1 MPDPVRTE
9 RYAMFESLT
18 AKLTDVFARLRG
30 RGRLS
35 EEDVASGLR
44 EIRLALLEADVH
56 YKVAKE
62 LIERI
67 RAKAVGEAVLESLTP
82 GQQLIKIIRNEL
94 AETMGGERATLSLDR
109 RPAVVLLVGLQGS
122 GKTTAAAKLA
132 ALLKKEGR
140 KPVLAAADVV
150 RPAAV
155 DQLEKLGAQV
165 DVPVVSRPD
174 LAPPEIAAEA
184 VEWAEGNLRDV
195 VLVDTAGRLQID
207 AEMMGELEAMV
218 EKTEPSEVLLVA
230 DAMTG
235 QEAVNV
241 ASAFDERLGLTGIVL
256 TKLDGDARGGAAL
269 SIRYATGR
277 PIVYVGTGEKI
288 DGIEPFHPQRM
299 ADRILGMGDVVTLIE
314 QAEERID
321 REKADGLVKRLRKNR
336 LTLQDFLEQLE
347 EMQKLG
353 PVSTILERLP
363 GAARLRASSDSD
375 EEAEMQR
382 ALAILRSMTVEERL
396 NPSIIGGSRKKRIAR
411 GSGTKVRDVNRVLS
425 RFEEAKRALKLV
437 GGRRGKGRSPLDM
450 LEASP

>member
-1 MPDPVRTE
+1 
-9 RYAMFESLT
+9 MFESLT
-18 AKLTDVFARLRG
+18 TKLTDVFDRLRG
-30 RGRLS
+30 RGRLT
-35 EEDVASGLR
+35 EDDVNAGLR
-44 EIRLALLEADVH
+44 EVRLALLEADVN
-56 YKVAKE
+56 YKVVKG

-67 RAKAVGEAVLESLTP
+67 RAEAVGEAVLESLTP
-82 GQQLIKIIRNEL
+82 GQQLIKIIRSEL

-109 RPAVVLLVGLQGS
+109 RPAVVVLAGLQGS

-140 KPVLAAADVV
+140 KPVLAAADLV
-150 RPAAV
+150 RPAAI
-155 DQLEKLGAQV
+155 DQLMTLGEQV
-165 DVPVVSRPD
+165 GVPVVARPE
-174 LAPPEIAAEA
+174 LAPPAVATEA
-184 VEWAEGNLRDV
+184 VEWAVENLSDV
-195 VLVDTAGRLQID
+195 VLIDTAGRLQID
-207 AEMMGELEAMV
+207 DDMMSELEEIVAA
-218 EKTEPSEVLLVA
+218 TEPSEILLVA

-241 ASAFDERLGLTGIVL
+241 ATAFDERLGLTGIIL

-269 SIRYATGR
+269 SIRQATGR
-277 PIVYVGTGEKI
+277 PIVYVGTGEKV
-288 DGIEPFHPQRM
+288 DGLEPFHPQRM

-321 REKADGLVKRLRKNR
+321 QEKAEELVKRVRKNR

-353 PVSTILERLP
+353 PVSQILERLP
-363 GAARLRASSDSD
+363 GAAKLKASADSD
-375 EEAEMQR
+375 EEAEMKR

-425 RFEEAKRALKLV
+425 RFEEAKRALKMV

-450 LEASP
+450 LEAS

>member
-1 MPDPVRTE
+1 V
-9 RYAMFESLT
+9 FESLT
-18 AKLTDVFARLRG
+18 TKLTDVFARLRG
-30 RGRLS
+30 RGVLTVD
-35 EEDVASGLR
+35 DVVAGLR
-44 EIRLALLEADVH
+44 EVRLALLEADVN

-62 LIERI
+62 LIDRI
-67 RAKAVGEAVLESLTP
+67 RAEAVGEAVLESLTP
-82 GQQLIKIIRNEL
+82 GQQLIKIVRNGL

-109 RPAVVLLVGLQGS
+109 SPAVVLLVGLQGS

-140 KPVLAAADVV
+140 KPVLVAADVV
-150 RPAAV
+150 RPAAI
-155 DQLEKLGAQV
+155 DQLEKLGAQI
-165 DVPVVSRPD
+165 DVPVFSRAGI
-174 LAPPEIAAEA
+174 APPRIAMEA
-184 VEWAEGNLRDV
+184 VDWAIGKLCDV
-195 VLVDTAGRLQID
+195 VLIDTAGRLQID
-207 AEMMGELEAMV
+207 DEMMEELEEIVA
-218 EKTEPSEVLLVA
+218 ETDPSEVLLVA

-235 QEAVNV
+235 QEAVHV
-241 ASAFDERLGLTGIVL
+241 AGVFDARLGLTGIIL

-269 SIRYATGR
+269 SIRHATGR
-277 PIVYVGTGEKI
+277 SIKYVGTGEKV

-314 QAEERID
+314 QAEERMD
-321 REKADGLVKRLRKNR
+321 QRKAEELVKRVRKNR

-353 PVSTILERLP
+353 PVSQILERLP
-363 GAARLRASSDSD
+363 GAAKLKPASSDSEGED
-375 EEAEMQR
+375 EMKR

-437 GGRRGKGRSPLDM
+437 GGRRGRGRLPLDM
-450 LEASP
+450 LEAS

>member
-1 MPDPVRTE
+1 
-9 RYAMFESLT
+9 MFESLT
-18 AKLTDVFARLRG
+18 TKLTDVFARLRG

-35 EEDVASGLR
+35 EEDVVAGLR
-44 EIRLALLEADVH
+44 EIRVALLEADVH
-56 YKVAKE
+56 YKVVKE

-67 RAKAVGEAVLESLTP
+67 RTEAVGEAVLESLTP
-82 GQQLIKIIRNEL
+82 AQQLVKIVRGEL
-94 AETMGGERATLSLDR
+94 AATMGGERAALSLDH

-150 RPAAV
+150 RPAAI
-155 DQLEKLGAQV
+155 DQLVTLGAQV
-165 DVPVVSRPD
+165 EVPVVARPGGE
-174 LAPPEIAAEA
+174 PPQIAAEA
-184 VEWAEGNLRDV
+184 VEWAIENLRDV

-207 AEMMGELEAMV
+207 DGMMTELERMV
-218 EKTEPSEVLLVA
+218 AATEPSEVLLVA

-241 ASAFDERLGLTGIVL
+241 AVAFDERLGLTGIVL

-269 SIRYATGR
+269 SIRHATGR
-277 PIVYVGTGEKI
+277 PIKYVGTGEKI
-288 DGIEPFHPQRM
+288 DGLEPFHPQRM
-299 ADRILGMGDVVTLIE
+299 ADRILGMGDVMTLIE

-321 REKADGLVKRLRKNR
+321 QKKAEELVKRVRKNR

-353 PVSTILERLP
+353 PVSQILERLP
-363 GAARLRASSDSD
+363 GAAKLRAGADS
-375 EEAEMQR
+375 EEETEMKR
-382 ALAILRSMTVEERL
+382 ALAILRSMTVQERL

-425 RFEEAKRALKLV
+425 RFEDAKRALKLV
-437 GGRRGKGRSPLDM
+437 GGRRGKGKLPADL
-450 LEASP
+450 LGNV

>member
-1 MPDPVRTE
+1 
-9 RYAMFESLT
+9 MFESLT
-18 AKLTDVFARLRG
+18 TKLTDIFSRLRG
-30 RGRLS
+30 KGTLS
-35 EEDVASGLR
+35 EEDVAVGLR
-44 EIRLALLEADVH
+44 EIRLALLEADVN
-56 YKVAKE
+56 YKVVKA

-67 RAKAVGEAVLESLTP
+67 REQAIGEAVLESLTP
-82 GQQLIKIIRNEL
+82 GQQLVKVVRAEL
-94 AETMGGERATLSLDR
+94 AETMGAERSTLSLDR

-140 KPVLAAADVV
+140 KPLLVAADVV
-150 RPAAV
+150 RPAAIE
-155 DQLEKLGAQV
+155 QLRTLGKQV
-165 DVPVVSRPD
+165 DVPVVA
-174 LAPPEIAAEA
+174 LEGVAPPDIAAAA
-184 VEWAEGNLRDV
+184 VETAVEDLCDV

-207 AEMMGELEAMV
+207 DEMMCELEQIV
-218 EKTEPSEVLLVA
+218 SGTQPSEILLVA

-241 ASAFDERLGLTGIVL
+241 ASAFDERLGLTGIIL

-269 SIRYATGR
+269 SIRHATGR
-277 PIVYVGTGEKI
+277 PIKYVGTGEKI
-288 DGIEPFHPQRM
+288 DGLEPFHPQRM

-314 QAEERID
+314 QAEERMD
-321 REKADGLVKRLRKNR
+321 QQKAEELVKRVRKNR
-336 LTLQDFLEQLE
+336 LTLQDFLEQME

-353 PVSTILERLP
+353 PVSQILERLP
-363 GAARLRASSDSD
+363 GAAKLRAGSDSE
-375 EEAEMQR
+375 EEAEMRR

-437 GGRRGKGRSPLDM
+437 GGRRGKGRSPFDM
-450 LEASP
+450 LEAS

>member
-1 MPDPVRTE
+1 
-9 RYAMFESLT
+9 MFESLT

>member
-1 MPDPVRTE
+1 V
-9 RYAMFESLT
+9 FESLT
-18 AKLTDVFARLRG
+18 TKLTDIFSRLRG
-30 RGRLS
+30 KGTLS
-35 EEDVASGLR
+35 EEDVAVGLR
-44 EIRLALLEADVH
+44 EIRLALLEADVN
-56 YKVAKE
+56 YKVVKA

-67 RAKAVGEAVLESLTP
+67 REQAIGEAVLESLTP
-82 GQQLIKIIRNEL
+82 GQQLVKVVRAEL
-94 AETMGGERATLSLDR
+94 AETMGAERSTLSLDR

-140 KPVLAAADVV
+140 KPLLVAADVV
-150 RPAAV
+150 RPAAIE
-155 DQLEKLGAQV
+155 QLRTLGKQV
-165 DVPVVSRPD
+165 DVPVVA
-174 LAPPEIAAEA
+174 LEGVAPPDIAAAA
-184 VEWAEGNLRDV
+184 VETAVEDLCDV

-207 AEMMGELEAMV
+207 DEMMCELEQIV
-218 EKTEPSEVLLVA
+218 SGTQPSEILLVA

-241 ASAFDERLGLTGIVL
+241 ASAFDERLGLTGIIL

-269 SIRYATGR
+269 SIRHATGR
-277 PIVYVGTGEKI
+277 PIKYVGTGEKI
-288 DGIEPFHPQRM
+288 DGLEPFHPQRM

-314 QAEERID
+314 QAEERMD
-321 REKADGLVKRLRKNR
+321 QQKAEELVKRVRKNR
-336 LTLQDFLEQLE
+336 LTLQDFLEQME

-353 PVSTILERLP
+353 PVSQILERLP
-363 GAARLRASSDSD
+363 GAAKLRAGSDSE
-375 EEAEMQR
+375 EEAEMRR

-437 GGRRGKGRSPLDM
+437 GGRRGKGRSPFDM
-450 LEASP
+450 LEAS

>member
-1 MPDPVRTE
+1 
-9 RYAMFESLT
+9 MFESLT
-18 AKLTDVFARLRG
+18 TRLTEVLSRLRG

-35 EEDVASGLR
+35 EADVTAGLR

-56 YKVAKE
+56 YQVVKQ

-67 RAKAVGEAVLESLTP
+67 RARAVGEEVLESLTP
-82 GQQLIKIIRNEL
+82 AQQLIKIIRAEL
-94 AETMGGERATLSLDR
+94 TETMGGERAGLALDR

-155 DQLEKLGAQV
+155 EQLERLGAQI
-165 DVPVVSRPD
+165 DVPVVRREGI
-174 LAPPEIAAEA
+174 APPRIAAEA
-184 VEWAEGNLRDV
+184 VEWAEENLCDV

-207 AEMMGELEAMV
+207 DAMMRELEDIVAG
-218 EKTEPSEVLLVA
+218 TEPAEVLLVA

-241 ASAFDERLGLTGIVL
+241 AEAFDARLGLTGIVL

-269 SIRYATGR
+269 SIRHATGR
-277 PIVYVGTGEKI
+277 PIKYVGTGEKI
-288 DGIEPFHPQRM
+288 AGLEPFHPQRM

-321 REKADGLVKRLRKNR
+321 HQKAEEMVRRLRKNR
-336 LTLQDFLEQLE
+336 LTLQDFLDQLE

-353 PVSTILERLP
+353 PVSQILERLP
-363 GAARLRASSDSD
+363 GAMKLRNRSDAEEED
-375 EEAEMQR
+375 EMKR
-382 ALAILRSMTVEERL
+382 ALAILRSMTVQERL
-396 NPSIIGGSRKKRIAR
+396 NPSIIGGSRKRRIAR

-425 RFEEAKRALKLV
+425 RFEEAKRALKQV

-450 LEASP
+450 LGTSP

>member
-1 MPDPVRTE
+1 
-9 RYAMFESLT
+9 MFESLT
-18 AKLTDVFARLRG
+18 TKLTEVLSRLRG

-35 EEDVASGLR
+35 EADVTAGLR

-56 YKVAKE
+56 YQVVKQ

-67 RAKAVGEAVLESLTP
+67 RARAVGEEVLESLTP
-82 GQQLIKIIRNEL
+82 AQQLIKIIRAEL
-94 AETMGGERATLSLDR
+94 TETMGGERAGLALDR

-155 DQLEKLGAQV
+155 EQLERLGAQI
-165 DVPVVSRPD
+165 DVPVVRREGI
-174 LAPPEIAAEA
+174 APPRIAAEA
-184 VEWAEGNLRDV
+184 VEWAEENLCDV

-207 AEMMGELEAMV
+207 DAMMRELEDVVAG
-218 EKTEPSEVLLVA
+218 TEPAEVLLVA

-241 ASAFDERLGLTGIVL
+241 AEAFDARLGLTGIVL

-269 SIRYATGR
+269 SIRHATGR
-277 PIVYVGTGEKI
+277 PIKYVGTGEKI
-288 DGIEPFHPQRM
+288 AGLEPFHPQRM

-321 REKADGLVKRLRKNR
+321 HQKAEEMVRRLRKNR
-336 LTLQDFLEQLE
+336 LTLQDFLDQLE

-353 PVSTILERLP
+353 PVSQILERLP
-363 GAARLRASSDSD
+363 GAMKLRNRSDAEEED
-375 EEAEMQR
+375 EMKR
-382 ALAILRSMTVEERL
+382 ALAILRSMTVQERL
-396 NPSIIGGSRKKRIAR
+396 NPSIIGGSRKRRIAR

-425 RFEEAKRALKLV
+425 RFEEAKRALKQV

-450 LEASP
+450 LGTSP

>member
-1 MPDPVRTE
+1 LFDATRPERT
-9 RYAMFESLT
+9 AMFESLT
-18 AKLTDVFARLRG
+18 TKLTEVFTRLRG
-30 RGRLS
+30 RGALS
-35 EEDVASGLR
+35 EADIAVGLR
-44 EIRLALLEADVH
+44 EIRLALLEADVN
-56 YKVAKE
+56 YKVVKE

-67 RAKAVGEAVLESLTP
+67 RTQAVGEAVLESLTP

-94 AETMGGERATLSLDR
+94 ADTMGGARTVLSLDR

-122 GKTTAAAKLA
+122 GKTVTAAKLA

-140 KPVLAAADVV
+140 KPVLVAADVV

-155 DQLEKLGAQV
+155 EQLEKLGAQV
-165 DVPVVSRPD
+165 DVPVVSRAGT
-174 LAPPEIAAEA
+174 APARIVTEA
-184 VEWAEGNLRDV
+184 VEWAVQNLCDV

-207 AEMMGELEAMV
+207 ERMMGELEEMV
-218 EKTEPSEVLLVA
+218 GETPPSEILLVA

-241 ASAFDERLGLTGIVL
+241 AGAFDERLGLTGIVL

-269 SIRYATGR
+269 SIRHATGR
-277 PIVYVGTGEKI
+277 PIKYVGTGEKI
-288 DGIEPFHPQRM
+288 DGLEPFHPQRM

-314 QAEERID
+314 QAEERMD
-321 REKADGLVKRLRKNR
+321 QRKAEDLVKRVRKNR

-353 PVSTILERLP
+353 PVSQILERLP
-363 GAARLRASSDSD
+363 GAAKLRAASDSE
-375 EEAEMQR
+375 EEAEMKR
-382 ALAILRSMTVEERL
+382 ALAILRSMTVQERL

-425 RFEEAKRALKLV
+425 RFDEAKRALKLV

-450 LEASP
+450 FEAS

>member
-1 MPDPVRTE
+1 
-9 RYAMFESLT
+9 MFESLT

-94 AETMGGERATLSLDR
+94 AETMGGERATLLLDR
-109 RPAVVLLVGLQGS
+109 RPTVVLLVGLQGS

-150 RPAAV
+150 RPAAI
-155 DQLEKLGAQV
+155 DQLERLGAQV
-165 DVPVVSRPD
+165 DVPVVSRPG
-174 LAPPEIAAEA
+174 LAPPEIAAAA
-184 VEWAEGNLRDV
+184 VEWAVENLRDV

-207 AEMMGELEAMV
+207 GEMMGELEAMV

-241 ASAFDERLGLTGIVL
+241 ASAFDERLGLTGIFL

-363 GAARLRASSDSD
+363 GAARLRSSSDSD

>member
-1 MPDPVRTE
+1 
-9 RYAMFESLT
+9 MFESLT
-18 AKLTDVFARLRG
+18 TKLTEVLSRLRG

-35 EEDVASGLR
+35 EADVTAGLR

-56 YKVAKE
+56 YQVVKQ

-67 RAKAVGEAVLESLTP
+67 RARAVGEEVLESLTP
-82 GQQLIKIIRNEL
+82 AQQLIKIIRAEL
-94 AETMGGERATLSLDR
+94 TETMGGERAGLALDR

-155 DQLEKLGAQV
+155 EQLERLGAQI
-165 DVPVVSRPD
+165 DVPVVRREGI
-174 LAPPEIAAEA
+174 APPRIAAEA
-184 VEWAEGNLRDV
+184 VEWAEENLCDV

-207 AEMMGELEAMV
+207 DAMMRELEDIVAG
-218 EKTEPSEVLLVA
+218 TEPAEVLLVA

-241 ASAFDERLGLTGIVL
+241 AEAFDARLGLTGIVL

-269 SIRYATGR
+269 SIRHATGR
-277 PIVYVGTGEKI
+277 PIKYVGTGEKI
-288 DGIEPFHPQRM
+288 AGLEPFHPQRM

-321 REKADGLVKRLRKNR
+321 HQKAEEMVRRLRKNR
-336 LTLQDFLEQLE
+336 LTLQDFLDQLE

-353 PVSTILERLP
+353 PVSQILERLP
-363 GAARLRASSDSD
+363 GAMKLRNRSDAEEED
-375 EEAEMQR
+375 EMKR
-382 ALAILRSMTVEERL
+382 ALAILRSMTVQERL
-396 NPSIIGGSRKKRIAR
+396 NPSIIGGSRKRRIAR

-425 RFEEAKRALKLV
+425 RFEEAKRALKQV

-450 LEASP
+450 LGTSP

>member
-1 MPDPVRTE
+1 
-9 RYAMFESLT
+9 MFESLT
-18 AKLTDVFARLRG
+18 TKLTDVFARLRG

-67 RAKAVGEAVLESLTP
+67 RAKAVGEAVLDSLTP

-165 DVPVVSRPD
+165 DVPVVSRPG
-174 LAPPEIAAEA
+174 LAPPEIAAAA

-207 AEMMGELEAMV
+207 DGMMGELEAMV
-218 EKTEPSEVLLVA
+218 AKAEPSEVLLVA

-241 ASAFDERLGLTGIVL
+241 AGAFDERLGLTGVFL

-321 REKADGLVKRLRKNR
+321 REKAEDLVRRVRKNR

-363 GAARLRASSDSD
+363 GAARLRAPSDS
-375 EEAEMQR
+375 EQEAEVER
-382 ALAILRSMTVEERL
+382 ALAVLRSMTVEERL

-425 RFEEAKRALKLV
+425 RFEEAKRALKVV
-437 GGRRGKGRSPLDM
+437 GGRRGKGRSPFDM
-450 LEASP
+450 LEAS

>member
-1 MPDPVRTE
+1 
-9 RYAMFESLT
+9 MFESLT
-18 AKLTDVFARLRG
+18 TKLTDIFIRLRG
-30 RGRLS
+30 RGKLS
-35 EEDVASGLR
+35 EEDVTAGLR

-56 YKVAKE
+56 YKVVKE

-67 RAKAVGEAVLESLTP
+67 RAKAVGEAVLDSLTP
-82 GQQLIKIIRNEL
+82 GQQLVKIIRSEL

-140 KPVLAAADVV
+140 RPVLAAADVV
-150 RPAAV
+150 RPAAIE
-155 DQLEKLGAQV
+155 QLEKLGAQV
-165 DVPVVSRPD
+165 DVPVVSRAGI
-174 LAPPEIAAEA
+174 APPEIAAEA
-184 VEWAEGNLRDV
+184 AEWAAENLCDI

-207 AEMMGELEAMV
+207 DEMMGELEAMV
-218 EKTEPSEVLLVA
+218 AKTEPSEILLVA

-241 ASAFDERLGLTGIVL
+241 ASTFDERLGLTGIVL

-269 SIRYATGR
+269 SIRHATGR

-299 ADRILGMGDVVTLIE
+299 ADRILGLGDVVTLIE
-314 QAEERID
+314 QAEERMD
-321 REKADGLVKRLRKNR
+321 QEKAEELVKRVRKNR

-353 PVSTILERLP
+353 PVSQILERLP
-363 GAARLRASSDSD
+363 GTARLRGASDVEEED
-375 EEAEMQR
+375 EMKR

-437 GGRRGKGRSPLDM
+437 GGRQGKGRFPLDM
-450 LEASP
+450 LEAS

>member
-1 MPDPVRTE
+1 
-9 RYAMFESLT
+9 MFESLT

-67 RAKAVGEAVLESLTP
+67 RAKAVGEAVFESLTP